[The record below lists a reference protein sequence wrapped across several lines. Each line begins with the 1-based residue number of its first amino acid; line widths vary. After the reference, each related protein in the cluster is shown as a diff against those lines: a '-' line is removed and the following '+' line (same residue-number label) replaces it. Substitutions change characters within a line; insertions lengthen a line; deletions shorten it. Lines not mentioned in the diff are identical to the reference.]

1 LIKSPADVCFKYC
14 TIAGEGGYGAN
25 KPLFSDKERLI
36 KMSKKLYIGN
46 LSYKVTEVD
55 LKKKFGEIGECI
67 SVKIVIDKFSGNPTG
82 FAFVEMAT
90 EEDARLAI
98 KKLNR
103 TAMYGRAIIVDEA
116 KPKGGRKNSRRPGFR
131 RRGRF

>member
-1 LIKSPADVCFKYC
+1 
-14 TIAGEGGYGAN
+14 
-25 KPLFSDKERLI
+25 
-36 KMSKKLYIGN
+36 MSIKLYIGN
-46 LSYKVTEVD
+46 LSYKVTEED
-55 LKKKFGEIGECI
+55 LKKKFGETGECI
-67 SVKIVIDKFSGNPTG
+67 SVNIVLDKFSGNPAG

-103 TAMYGRAIIVDEA
+103 TAMYGRGIIVDEA
-116 KPKGGRKNSRRPGFR
+116 KSKGGRRNSRKPGFR